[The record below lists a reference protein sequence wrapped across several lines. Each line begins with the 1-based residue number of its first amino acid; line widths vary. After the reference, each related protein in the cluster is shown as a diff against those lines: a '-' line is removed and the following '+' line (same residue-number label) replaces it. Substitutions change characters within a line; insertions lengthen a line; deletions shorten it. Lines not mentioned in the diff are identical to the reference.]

1 MEYKVIDGS
10 TEEAEFKIVIT
21 ELENYCAKYE
31 LIPIGIDYAEE
42 IRNKSV
48 LTIMNNGNGYIIKNK
63 IGKHLEYHKAMY
75 LFILLNFMNK
85 YESTEEYDGVYAGRI
100 ERIEIETILK
110 M

>member
-10 TEEAEFKIVIT
+10 TEEAEFKIVVT
-21 ELENYCAKYE
+21 ELEKFCAKYE
-31 LIPIGIDYAEE
+31 LIPIGMDYDDE
-42 IRNKSV
+42 IRNHPI
-48 LTIMNNGNGYIIKNK
+48 LTIINDGNGYIIDK
-63 IGKHLEYHKAMY
+63 IGKHLEYHKAAY

-85 YESTEEYDGVYAGRI
+85 YESDDEYAGVYGGRI

>member
-1 MEYKVIDGS
+1 MEYKVIDDS
-10 TEEAEFKIVIT
+10 TEEAEFKIVVT

-31 LIPIGIDYAEE
+31 LIPVGIDYADE
-42 IRNKSV
+42 IRNKPIF
-48 LTIMNNGNGYIIKNK
+48 TIINHGNGYIIDK

-85 YESTEEYDGVYAGRI
+85 YESTEEYAGVYGGRI

>member
-10 TEEAEFKIVIT
+10 TEEAEFKIVVT
-21 ELENYCAKYE
+21 ELEKYCAKYE
-31 LIPIGIDYAEE
+31 LIPVGIDYADE
-42 IRNKSV
+42 IRNKPIF
-48 LTIMNNGNGYIIKNK
+48 TIVNHGNGYIIDK

-85 YESTEEYDGVYAGRI
+85 YEADEKYAGVYAGRI

>member
-10 TEEAEFKIVIT
+10 TEEAEFKIVVT

-31 LIPIGIDYAEE
+31 LIPISMDYSDE
-42 IRNKSV
+42 IRNKPV
-48 LTIMNNGNGYIIKNK
+48 LTIINHGNGYIMNNK
-63 IGKHLEYHKAMY
+63 IGKDLEYHKAAY

-85 YESTEEYDGVYAGRI
+85 HEATDEYAGVYAGRI

>member
-10 TEEAEFKIVIT
+10 TEEAEFKIVVT

-48 LTIMNNGNGYIIKNK
+48 L
-63 IGKHLEYHKAMY
+63 
-75 LFILLNFMNK
+75 
-85 YESTEEYDGVYAGRI
+85 
-100 ERIEIETILK
+100 
-110 M
+110 

>member
-10 TEEAEFKIVIT
+10 TEEAEFKIVVT

-42 IRNKSV
+42 IRNHPI
-48 LTIMNNGNGYIIKNK
+48 LTIINDGNGWMISK
-63 IGKHLEYHKAMY
+63 IGKHLKYHKAAY

-85 YESTEEYDGVYAGRI
+85 YESTEEYAGVYGGRI

>member
-10 TEEAEFKIVIT
+10 TEEAEFKIVVT

-31 LIPIGIDYAEE
+31 LIPVGIDYADE
-42 IRNKSV
+42 IRNKPIF
-48 LTIMNNGNGYIIKNK
+48 TIINHGNGYIIKNK
-63 IGKHLEYHKAMY
+63 IGKHLYHKAAY
-75 LFILLNFMNK
+75 LFILLSFMNK
-85 YESTEEYDGVYAGRI
+85 HEADDEYAGVYGGRI